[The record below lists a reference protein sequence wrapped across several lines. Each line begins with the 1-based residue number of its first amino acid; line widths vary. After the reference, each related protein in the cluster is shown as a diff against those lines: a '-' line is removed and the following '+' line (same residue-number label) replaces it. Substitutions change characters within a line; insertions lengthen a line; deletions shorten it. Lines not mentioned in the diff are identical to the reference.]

1 MSTEWKRE
9 SLHRGYWGLNIKLV
23 ESYLLEYHSKYQLIY
38 FYHLNFGELFSSLLV
53 QCTGYQCTGYQSGY
67 QCTGYHTNV
76 RVTNVLN
83 KLLVQCTGYQSGYQ
97 CTGYHTNV
105 RLPMYGLPMCL
116 TSCWCNVRVT
126 NRVTNVRVTIPMYGL
141 PMYGLPMY

>member
-53 QCTGYQCTGYQSGY
+53 QCTGYQCTGYQCVKQVVGAI
-67 QCTGYHTNV
+67 
-76 RVTNVLN
+76 
-83 KLLVQCTGYQSGYQ
+83 
-97 CTGYHTNV
+97 
-105 RLPMYGLPMCL
+105 YGLP
-116 TSCWCNVRVT
+116 
-126 NRVTNVRVTIPMYGL
+126 IGL
-141 PMYGLPMY
+141 PMYGLPYQCMGYQCTGYQCIKQVAYVLSDLVELEF

>member
-53 QCTGYQCTGYQSGY
+53 QCTGYQCVKQVAY
-67 QCTGYHTNV
+67 
-76 RVTNVLN
+76 VLSD
-83 KLLVQCTGYQSGYQ
+83 LVE
-97 CTGYHTNV
+97 
-105 RLPMYGLPMCL
+105 LEF
-116 TSCWCNVRVT
+116 
-126 NRVTNVRVTIPMYGL
+126 
-141 PMYGLPMY
+141 